1 MERTG
6 FCSMLALFIKTILYN
21 YYTLFHQLFQI
32 HQYRFFT
39 DCLFYREIRFR
50 YIEQKAAAVSLE
62 RRETDYPQIFVY
74 LRAVIDY
81 FKCG

>member
-1 MERTG
+1 
-6 FCSMLALFIKTILYN
+6 MLALFTKTILYD

-32 HQYRFFT
+32 HQYCFIT

-50 YIEQKAAAVSLE
+50 YIEQKAAAMALE
-62 RRETDYPQIFVY
+62 CREADYPQIFVY
-74 LRAVIDY
+74 LGAVINY